1 MLGFK
6 QFLAE
11 DRRREGELLKD
22 IQDLR
27 KRTALLRFK
36 DQYEAEKF
44 KLQQQINQQKE
55 REEIGYY
62 VEHIVK
68 TKPKKIG
75 IKIRPKVN

>member
-1 MLGFK
+1 MLLDNKKQNIKNFFGGKSDMLGFK
-6 QFLAE
+6 QFVAE

-44 KLQQQINQQKE
+44 KLQQQIKRRKE
-55 REEIGYY
+55 RE
-62 VEHIVK
+62 
-68 TKPKKIG
+68 KIG
-75 IKIRPKVN
+75 NN

>member
-6 QFLAE
+6 QFVAE

-44 KLQQQINQQKE
+44 KLQQQIKRRKE
-55 REEIGYY
+55 REQIGS
-62 VEHIVK
+62 K
-68 TKPKKIG
+68 Q
-75 IKIRPKVN
+75 

>member
-27 KRTALLRFK
+27 RQTQLLRQK
-36 DQYEAEKF
+36 MM
-44 KLQQQINQQKE
+44 IQKE
-55 REEIGYY
+55 MGKIRE
-62 VEHIVK
+62 
-68 TKPKKIG
+68 TKPQ
-75 IKIRPKVN
+75 

>member
-6 QFLAE
+6 QFMAE
-11 DRRREGELLKD
+11 DRRREVELLKD

-44 KLQQQINQQKE
+44 KLQQQIKQ
-55 REEIGYY
+55 REEDN
-62 VEHIVK
+62 K
-68 TKPKKIG
+68 NKSA
-75 IKIRPKVN
+75 

>member
-6 QFLAE
+6 QFVAE

-44 KLQQQINQQKE
+44 KLQQQIRRRKE
-55 REEIGYY
+55 RE
-62 VEHIVK
+62 
-68 TKPKKIG
+68 KIG
-75 IKIRPKVN
+75 SR

>member
-6 QFLAE
+6 EFIAE

-27 KRTALLRFK
+27 KRSALLRFK

-44 KLQQQINQQKE
+44 KLQQQIKQRRE
-55 REEIGYY
+55 RE
-62 VEHIVK
+62 
-68 TKPKKIG
+68 KIG
-75 IKIRPKVN
+75 RR